1 MRKHIYIALVFALS
15 FLFLTSCEND
25 GFYYQDEARVRLE
38 APSEWTI
45 GTDSL
50 EYSFVTVPSSITQFE
65 LPVTIYLMG
74 SITNYDRTVNLSVD
88 EGRTTAEDKHY
99 SFPSQ
104 VVLLAGSYKVT
115 FPLILNRTED
125 LQEAGVRLYIKV
137 VDSPDFKVGVTEED
151 HLLIKWNDILSRP
164 SNWDDLSPF
173 FGTFSLVKYRFM
185 LNTTGV
191 AEFDVDTMS
200 WARLTNYRIMLIA
213 ALNEYNAANPNDP
226 LRDEYGAY
234 VTF

>member
-1 MRKHIYIALVFALS
+1 M
-15 FLFLTSCEND
+15 
-25 GFYYQDEARVRLE
+25 
-38 APSEWTI
+38 
-45 GTDSL
+45 
-50 EYSFVTVPSSITQFE
+50 
-65 LPVTIYLMG
+65 
-74 SITNYDRTVNLSVD
+74 
-88 EGRTTAEDKHY
+88 
-99 SFPSQ
+99 
-104 VVLLAGSYKVT
+104 
-115 FPLILNRTED
+115 
-125 LQEAGVRLYIKV
+125 
-137 VDSPDFKVGVTEED
+137 
-151 HLLIKWNDILSRP
+151 IKWNDILSRP